1 MAAFLILTL
10 GSGIGTA
17 AEIFVQ
23 SGDSIQ
29 TAIDNAT
36 SGDVIILE
44 PGTYNENVVINTD
57 NLVIKSESG
66 NPEDTIIKAKSSSSH
81 VFALQADNVQI
92 SGLQITGTKNTY
104 TGIYLSGCNNCIID
118 KNKILNNGYGI
129 YLLNSKG
136 NMLSNNEVTN
146 NGAYGILFSTASS
159 NTLSGNKANNNERG
173 IHIGTSDGNTLSGNT
188 ISSNDVY
195 GLYVCPRSDNNRIFN
210 NYFSNTVNAEIKNGT
225 GNAYYTEKTEG
236 TNIVGGPYVAGN
248 FWGNPDGTGFSDT
261 AVDVD
266 GDRIADSAYQLG
278 KSIYAD
284 RYPLVSASKSQQ
296 PVLPVA
302 NFEMSTSN
310 GSAPLS
316 VQFTDLSENAVS
328 WSWGFESDRNV
339 DSTEKNPVYEY
350 TNPGTYTVNLTVGN
364 ENGTASKTATVTVT
378 QAAENN
384 SGNNGTGDTNSD
396 TNDSGTDESENDDGG
411 SSSGGSHHSSGGS
424 SGRSGGGASLSP
436 EPAKNVEVKEI
447 SQVFITN
454 GNEVKFDLT
463 NNATCVVYVGFD
475 AKKTVGKTTT
485 IVEMLKN
492 KSTLVSGLPS
502 GEVYRFLNIWVGN
515 NKYATSKNIEN
526 PIIYFKVEKS
536 WLQNNSI
543 KQSSIILN
551 RYNDKKWEQLP
562 TSFSGEDD
570 KYLYFTAETS
580 GFSFFA
586 ITGKVEAE
594 KAVATIS
601 QPASQSSETGKL
613 AVGTDSGVRS
623 EVEKALEQRANM
635 RSPGFETVYGV
646 ISLLALFLY
655 KRK

>member
-1 MAAFLILTL
+1 M
-10 GSGIGTA
+10 
-17 AEIFVQ
+17 
-23 SGDSIQ
+23 
-29 TAIDNAT
+29 
-36 SGDVIILE
+36 IILE

-57 NLVIKSESG
+57 NLVIKSVSG

-81 VFALQADNVQI
+81 VFFLQADNVQI
-92 SGLQITGTKNTY
+92 SGLQITGTKNPY
-104 TGIYLSGCNNCIID
+104 AGICLSGCNNCIID

-129 YLLNSKG
+129 YLLDSKG
-136 NMLSNNEVTN
+136 NTLSNNEATN
-146 NGAYGILFSTASS
+146 NRAYGILFSSAS
-159 NTLSGNKANNNERG
+159 NNVLSGNKASNNERG
-173 IHIGTSDGNTLSGNT
+173 IHIGTSDGNKLSGNT
-188 ISSNDVY
+188 ISSNSVY
-195 GLYVCPRSDNNRIFN
+195 GLYVCPRSDNNLVFN
-210 NYFSNTVNAEIKNGT
+210 NYFNNTDNAEIKNGT

-236 TNIVGGPYVAGN
+236 TNIIGGSYIAGN
-248 FWGNPDGTGFSDT
+248 FWGKPDGTGFSDT
-261 AVDVD
+261 AAD
-266 GDRIADSAYQLG
+266 GDGDGIADSAYQLE

-284 RYPLVSASKSQQ
+284 KYPLVSVSKPQK

-302 NFEMSTSN
+302 NFKMSTSN

-328 WSWGFESDRNV
+328 WSWDFESDKNV
-339 DSTEKNPVYEY
+339 DSTEKDPVHEY
-350 TNPGTYTVNLTVGN
+350 TSPGTYIVNLIVGN

-384 SGNNGTGDTNSD
+384 SGNNGTGDMNSD
-396 TNDSGTDESENDDGG
+396 TGDTNSNTSDSGTDESENDNGG
-411 SSSGGSHHSSGGS
+411 SSSHHSSGGS
-424 SGRSGGGASLSP
+424 SHGSSGGSVGVSP

-447 SQVFITN
+447 SQVFVTN

-475 AKKTVGKTTT
+475 AKKTAGKTTT

-502 GEVYRFLNIWVGN
+502 GEVYKFLNIWVGN
-515 NKYATSKNIEN
+515 SKYATSKNIEN

-543 KQSSIILN
+543 NQSSITLN

-562 TSFSGEDD
+562 TSLSGEDD
-570 KYLYFTAETS
+570 KYLYLTAETS

-586 ITGKVEAE
+586 ITGKVETE

-601 QPASQSSETGKL
+601 QPASQSVSETGKL